1 MDALDA
7 AMWISLHL
15 RALSHQQGS
24 RRPLCDTDLS
34 YVPEAVEKRSNQQGH
49 LAAHNR
55 SMMTTFCFGGARRGQ
70 GEPGGAMS
78 QEEPGG
84 ARRSREEP
92 GGARRSQ
99 EEPGRA
105 RKSQEEPGGA
115 RRSQEE
121 DPGRARRSQEELGA
135 RRSQKEHPRR
145 SPRTTWGHPGGPGQ
159 AILFIYTHLTG
170 LKIRIAGKGLEQAV
184 SSHFIAGELWEP
196 RPLASFP
203 FVLDGS
209 QAFLSL
215 ESPVSPAI
223 PRAPQLSSYL
233 ILGPAYEPQLACKL
247 AAWVER
253 MVTMRISAESS
264 LDC

>member
-1 MDALDA
+1 MP
-7 AMWISLHL
+7 
-15 RALSHQQGS
+15 
-24 RRPLCDTDLS
+24 RRS
-34 YVPEAVEKRSNQQGH
+34 Q
-49 LAAHNR
+49 
-55 SMMTTFCFGGARRGQ
+55 RGQ
-70 GEPGGAMS
+70 V
-78 QEEPGG
+78 EPGG
-84 ARRSREEP
+84 ARRFHEEQRGARMCKEAQP
-92 GGARRSQ
+92 GGASR
-99 EEPGRA
+99 
-105 RKSQEEPGGA
+105 SQEEPGGA

-121 DPGRARRSQEELGA
+121 PEGSRSSQDGPGAARSQEEPGGY
-135 RRSQKEHPRR
+135 PRR

-159 AILFIYTHLTG
+159 TLLFIYTHLTG

>member
-92 GGARRSQ
+92 RGARRSQ
-99 EEPGRA
+99 EEPEGA
-105 RKSQEEPGGA
+105 RSSQDRPGAARSQEEPGGY
-115 RRSQEE
+115 
-121 DPGRARRSQEELGA
+121 
-135 RRSQKEHPRR
+135 PRR

-203 FVLDGS
+203 FVLDPS
-209 QAFLSL
+209 QAFSWL

-223 PRAPQLSSYL
+223 PRASQLSSYL

>member
-99 EEPGRA
+99 EEPGGA

-121 DPGRARRSQEELGA
+121 PGGARRSQEQPGWARGSKEPGGARGVPQEISQDDLGA
-135 RRSQKEHPRR
+135 PRGT
-145 SPRTTWGHPGGPGQ
+145 RTGNFVH
-159 AILFIYTHLTG
+159 IYTLNRLEDKDSWEGAGTG
-170 LKIRIAGKGLEQAV
+170 SLQPFYSWRALGTEASGQFSFCFGRFSSFFMAGEPGV
-184 SSHFIAGELWEP
+184 SSYPQGP
-196 RPLASFP
+196 
-203 FVLDGS
+203 
-209 QAFLSL
+209 
-215 ESPVSPAI
+215 PAI
-223 PRAPQLSSYL
+223 QLSYL
-233 ILGPAYEPQLACKL
+233 GACL
-247 AAWVER
+247 
-253 MVTMRISAESS
+253 
-264 LDC
+264 